1 MGFAL
6 LHVTGG
12 LALLAFLYWLILNL
26 GSGWGERVKRNKNYE
41 DFSMALRVPVNGLLR
56 GQHTPELVQHL
67 SGKYSSELLKNR
79 LSDLWDKVLL
89 VFDTLLHLGMI
100 GGIGS
105 ILWQIDAKDPE
116 RAVEIWGV
124 PAIFVFFKVIESAT
138 VVMCV
143 LLTNR
148 YPGEAKLWRK
158 EVSKHIEQNGLAR
171 TH

>member
-12 LALLAFLYWLILNL
+12 LALLAVLYWLILNL
-26 GSGWGERVKRNKNYE
+26 GSWWGERETRKNYE
-41 DFSMALRVPVNGLLR
+41 DFSIALGVPVNGLLR
-56 GQHTPELVQHL
+56 GQHTPDLVQHL

-79 LSDLWDKVLL
+79 LSDLWDKVLM

-105 ILWQIDAKDPE
+105 ILWRIDAKDSA
-116 RAVEIWGV
+116 RAVEIWAV

-138 VVMCV
+138 VVMCA

-148 YPGEAKLWRK
+148 YPGEAKRWRK
-158 EVSKHIEQNGLAR
+158 MVSEHIEQNGLTR